1 VFTLIR
7 YWEEKNFTYKNY
19 DIGLT
24 LSNSSQLET
33 LEPFFDKIS
42 VNTSPENYIMM
53 EQYKTNYDLRSKFSF
68 IDNVDVMIYIDGNI
82 SEPEF
87 EILQKLRFSLP
98 DYEKGVYETGRLKI
112 EIK

>member
-1 VFTLIR
+1 
-7 YWEEKNFTYKNY
+7 
-19 DIGLT
+19 
-24 LSNSSQLET
+24 
-33 LEPFFDKIS
+33 
-42 VNTSPENYIMM
+42 
-53 EQYKTNYDLRSKFSF
+53 
-68 IDNVDVMIYIDGNI
+68 MIYIDGNV